1 MNKNALVNYRT
12 GEVID
17 LSKATPVE
25 ITEALSMLIIKRK
38 ELQAIEDKVKKH
50 IKQSELYFDDN
61 VAEYGIAKVR
71 KGYRQS
77 FDKKKFESKATQQE
91 RDIME
96 LADEVQKKYTKLT
109 EIITIF

>member
-25 ITEALSMLIIKRK
+25 ITEALSMLIVRRK

-50 IKQSELYFDDN
+50 IKQTDLYFDDN
-61 VAEYGIAKVR
+61 VAEYGIARVR
-71 KGYRQS
+71 KAFRQS
-77 FDKKKFESKATQQE
+77 FDKKKFESKATPE
-91 RDIME
+91 EKEIVR
-96 LADEVQKKYTKLT
+96 LADEIQKKYSKLT